1 MEQEHLPIL
10 EFDSSIDAVIEPQH
24 LYKATDISEFAVICF
39 FNDIIKKL
47 LQQKVIRV
55 LSESRLERE
64 LHPISAAGSLPIYAL
79 NIDGL
84 HVNIF
89 FPGVGS
95 PVAAAMLEE
104 VIALGCKK
112 FICCGS
118 AGILDESIPTGHM
131 LIPSSAIRDEGVS
144 YHYLPPSREVS
155 ANSEGVAAL
164 EEVLKLHNHDYTLTK
179 TWTIDAIYRETRSK
193 IQRRKAEGCLAV
205 EMEAAALF
213 AIAQFRGVKLAQ
225 ILYASDD
232 ISRNI
237 WDARFSPGRTLI
249 REKLFWIAVEACLRL

>member
-1 MEQEHLPIL
+1 MEMEHPPIL

-24 LYKATDISEFAVICF
+24 LYKAIDISEFAVICF
-39 FNDIIKKL
+39 FQDVIDKL
-47 LQQKVIRV
+47 LQQQDIHILNKSG
-55 LSESRLERE
+55 LKRE
-64 LHPISAAGSLPIYAL
+64 LHPISAAGSLPIYTL
-79 NIDGL
+79 NIDSL

-95 PVAAAMLEE
+95 PVAGAMLEE

-118 AGILDESIPTGHM
+118 AGILDDSIPTGHI

-193 IQRRKAEGCLAV
+193 IQRRKSE
-205 EMEAAALF
+205 
-213 AIAQFRGVKLAQ
+213 
-225 ILYASDD
+225 
-232 ISRNI
+232 
-237 WDARFSPGRTLI
+237 
-249 REKLFWIAVEACLRL
+249 